1 MFSFKGAPKTD
12 VLEISKRIY
21 YKCCFFKVSFFDQLS
36 HLYING
42 LLNDV
47 GNIDIYI
54 DYSTLIWMWSNFWYK
69 VQRGISPPND

>member
-12 VLEISKRIY
+12 ALENFKRIY
-21 YKCCFFKVSFFDQLS
+21 YKCCFLKVSFFDQLS
-36 HLYING
+36 HLCIND

-54 DYSTLIWMWSNFWYK
+54 GYSTLI
-69 VQRGISPPND
+69 